1 MSIRYLPTE
10 FSDPVGTARG
20 LLVFSQSVSS
30 PDVPLCRWRD
40 SCQKFHPGWTHMFWD
55 NQAAEELLL
64 ERYPWFMDTWRSYP
78 RVVHRG
84 GGLPTHPCCRCS
96 IMRFC

>member
-1 MSIRYLPTE
+1 MFTTVSGKAL
-10 FSDPVGTARG
+10 DPPKTSRG
-20 LLVFSQSVSS
+20 VHSAYACIIVSVA
-30 PDVPLCRWRD
+30 VVRRWRD

-84 GGLPTHPCCRCS
+84 GLHMPLMALAS
-96 IMRFC
+96 L